1 MVLSP
6 RLKKQCTHQCTP
18 PHVLCVFFSPGLYL
32 LPSSADAQVRLAA
45 HDAWR
50 SAPTVERRSAPAP
63 DVTVAG
69 ATYKEGVEIFLSE
82 DEVPGSPSSAESPSG
97 ASASIGIAWA
107 AVDVCVC
114 AALFFDRR

>member
-1 MVLSP
+1 MF
-6 RLKKQCTHQCTP
+6 
-18 PHVLCVFFSPGLYL
+18 CVFFFSPGLYL

-45 HDAWR
+45 HAAWR

-114 AALFFDRR
+114 VQHCFSTGGEGGLGLGELLCREL